1 MIAQTGI
8 ACHDTPLP
16 AAACAGLTRPLRHAV
31 NRRCVHDVVRDSL
44 HLRVLPES
52 SHARQPLRGRR
63 ILVVEDDYLLAES
76 LNDLLAEA
84 GAKVVG
90 PVGNVPE
97 ALSLVTSGIGIDG
110 ALLDVNVRGQAVFPV
125 ADALLARGVPFSFC
139 SGYDRYTLPPRY
151 AQLSYCMKPYNPR
164 TITALLSRQHA
175 PVEHH

>member
-1 MIAQTGI
+1 M
-8 ACHDTPLP
+8 HD
-16 AAACAGLTRPLRHAV
+16 
-31 NRRCVHDVVRDSL
+31 S
-44 HLRVLPES
+44 
-52 SHARQPLRGRR
+52 PLRGRR

-151 AQLSYCMKPYNPR
+151 AHLSYCMKPYNPR
-164 TITALLSRQHA
+164 TTSCTQRRLTACLSGRVRPAHA
-175 PVEHH
+175 AAGSGVSWQAMPVCAIIYVLWRPVVAG

>member
-1 MIAQTGI
+1 M
-8 ACHDTPLP
+8 HD
-16 AAACAGLTRPLRHAV
+16 
-31 NRRCVHDVVRDSL
+31 S
-44 HLRVLPES
+44 
-52 SHARQPLRGRR
+52 PLRGRR

-151 AQLSYCMKPYNPR
+151 AHLSYCMKPYNPR
-164 TITALLSRQHA
+164 TITTLLSRQQA
-175 PVEHH
+175 PSNITDRPYPARFLGAAAARVLLRPAD

>member
-1 MIAQTGI
+1 M
-8 ACHDTPLP
+8 HD
-16 AAACAGLTRPLRHAV
+16 
-31 NRRCVHDVVRDSL
+31 S
-44 HLRVLPES
+44 
-52 SHARQPLRGRR
+52 PLRGRR

-76 LNDLLAEA
+76 LNDLLAQA

-151 AQLSYCMKPYNPR
+151 AHLSYCMKPYNPR